1 MVCKSCALYKTVPW
15 YSVNNMKLSTIFPNN
30 SLTKTLSVNH
40 IPNSMKNNKFIGM
53 NWSIIDW
60 FSVDG
65 AILFFSEF

>member
-1 MVCKSCALYKTVPW
+1 MFTVQDCALVFCKW
-15 YSVNNMKLSTIFPNN
+15 YETFYYFPNN

-60 FSVDG
+60 FSVDE
-65 AILFFSEF
+65 AILFFSVF